1 MKGETVQFLQTTPEA
16 LAELIN
22 DGVRSLFSDL
32 KKEFS
37 TPQNDELLTN
47 EQTCQF
53 FQIDKVTL
61 WRWSKKGK
69 VNPYGI
75 GSRRYYL
82 KSELMASLIPLNS
95 PKVSK
100 LNTSNPLV

>member
-1 MKGETVQFLQTTPEA
+1 MNSVQFIQTTPEA
-16 LAELIN
+16 LAELIK
-22 DGVRSLFSDL
+22 DGVRSLFNDL

-53 FQIDKVTL
+53 LQIDKVTL
-61 WRWSKKGK
+61 WRWSKTGK

-75 GSRRYYL
+75 GRRRYYI
-82 KSELMASLIPLNS
+82 KSELMTSLIALNS

-100 LNTSNPLV
+100 LNTLNPLA